1 MIRLAQPQDAA
12 GIARVHVRS
21 WQQAY
26 RDLIPA
32 DYLTSLDAT
41 LDRRTALW
49 RDSIDKGEPQVFVAL
64 EGEQVVGWIASGQ
77 SRDEDTKP
85 GMGGEVQALY
95 VLAEHWGSG
104 VGRTLWLTARQQLVD
119 HGFRSVT
126 LWVLA
131 QNDRAIRFY
140 RNAGFS
146 PEDASVRTISRG
158 EWTLEE
164 IRYRLNL

>member
-32 DYLTSLDAT
+32 DHLTSLDAT
-41 LDRRTALW
+41 LDRRTELW

-104 VGRTLWLTARQQLVD
+104 VGRTLWLTARQHLVD

>member
-12 GIARVHVRS
+12 DIARVHVRS

-26 RDLIPA
+26 HDLIPA

-41 LDRRTALW
+41 LNLRTEHW
-49 RDSIDKGEPQVFVAL
+49 RASIENGEPQVFVAL
-64 EGEQVVGWIASGQ
+64 YDEHIVGWIAFGQ
-77 SRDEDTKP
+77 SRDADART
-85 GMGGEVQALY
+85 GISAEVQALY

-104 VGRTLWLTARQQLVD
+104 VGRSLWLKAHQHLVD
-119 HGFRSVT
+119 RGFQSVT

-140 RNAGFS
+140 FNAGFS
-146 PEDASVRTISRG
+146 PEDESVRPISRSG
-158 EWTLEE
+158 WTLEE
-164 IRYRLNL
+164 IRYRSSL